1 MTHIVARTCTRVPRP
16 QERPDPEA
24 SSEPLSAFRSET
36 AYVLL
41 GDPGSGKTTAFK
53 RECEELGEASVLLDA
68 RDFLVLDLARHPEL
82 KDKTLFID
90 GLDEVRAGSSDRRT
104 PLDHIRRRLDALGR
118 PSFRISCREADWLG
132 ENDRARL
139 DAVAPGAAVTTLR
152 LDPLTP
158 SGIEQILGNHPG
170 IEDARAFVE
179 RAGER
184 GVDALL
190 TNPQTLN
197 MLADVASKKAGW
209 PESRLE
215 TFEMACLQMATEHN
229 EEHALGDRPPGQDQL
244 LDAAGY
250 LCATQLVTGAAGHS
264 LRIAEAGPEYIAL
277 DTRDYVDPAVL
288 RHVLGTKLFR
298 GVGESRLAP
307 VHRHIA
313 EFLGARYLAQRI
325 GEGLPAPR
333 VLALI
338 SGADGA
344 VVTEMR
350 GLSGWLATHC
360 SEARDLLIARD
371 PLGAALY
378 GDLREF
384 STDERSELLRALSR
398 SEALNLLRREV
409 SWIEAAS
416 ALRALT
422 APDMEQVI
430 ADLLSSPSR
439 DPDRKRLVQF
449 VLALL
454 GHGQR
459 HPDLIPALIEVVRD
473 AAWPPEVS
481 ELALDAVLHATE
493 GDDPSGDLVRV
504 LEEIRAGS
512 IADPD
517 HEMRG
522 ALLSRLY
529 PQTLGP
535 NKVWEYLA
543 EGGNPHLIG
552 SYWRFWQLHLLS
564 ESSDGDI
571 AELLD
576 RLSEHLPEART
587 ALESQRADSIP
598 LQLLARGLAAYG
610 DQLTTPHLY
619 NWLHSAVLPLG
630 RRPDSQD
637 ESLLQ
642 VREWLQQRP
651 DVQKAVILEGL
662 ERCRGSDSFR
672 LDVLEVWGA
681 LHGSAFP
688 PDYGLWCLEQAATL
702 AIAHPRAAE
711 ELLEGAFLAHD
722 EPLWNRGL
730 SQDVLRERIRGHEV
744 LEQHFPVLLDRAA
757 SRATFEAT
765 ETARV
770 GQADEEEKRARDDG
784 IAVVRSHAEALRKN
798 QARLGLLHNLGRA
811 YFLYGTNWDGRRT
824 PNERLSTLLA
834 GDDHLI
840 EAALTGLRGTVWRS
854 DVPDVDEII
863 RLKRTSRMHYS
874 AFPFLAGLDILEW
887 EPPERLAEL
896 TESQVRT
903 GLAFF
908 YCSAPGFNGF
918 PHWHRVWVSLFSK
931 VVADVAAQCLVTA
944 IRHSD
949 SYAPAL
955 EAINLLEADPVLK
968 HETTLHV
975 LRKFPLR
982 AGLNKLET
990 LDRLLWIAL
999 SYPDRSKLL
1008 ELVDAKL
1015 LRQSMEVAQQVRWL
1029 AAGFVAAPEAYTEQ
1043 LDEFVRGRERRV
1055 RALAAF
1061 FGSSGSAVR
1070 LASPSYEECA
1080 PALRTLIA
1088 LMGRSFAPTE
1098 PTEWSMIDAASERVD
1113 RLIRRLSALP
1123 GDDAMQAL
1131 SALVSDPDL
1140 ARWRARLKRARDD
1153 QRILHRDAVYRH
1165 PNLDQLQRAL
1175 ADERPAN
1182 PADLAALL
1190 VDRLRSIATT
1200 IQTGNSDDWR
1210 PYWNEDAHGRPD
1222 RDRPKH
1228 ENSCR
1233 DALLSQLRARLPDG
1247 VDAQPE
1253 GQYAGDRRS
1262 DIRVSCDG
1270 FNVPV
1275 EIKKDAH
1282 RDVWSAIRDQLIKH
1296 YTLDAETSGYGIYL
1310 VFWFGRG
1317 DLQAPPHGVRPTTP
1331 AELERRLEETL
1342 TGEEARKI
1350 AVIVVDVSPVTPR
1363 RSRAQGRP

>member
-158 SGIEQILGNHPG
+158 SGIEQILGSHPG

-430 ADLLSSPSR
+430 ADLLTSPSR
-439 DPDRKRLVQF
+439 DPDRKRLVT
-449 VLALL
+449 
-454 GHGQR
+454 
-459 HPDLIPALIEVVRD
+459 VR
-473 AAWPPEVS
+473 A
-481 ELALDAVLHATE
+481 
-493 GDDPSGDLVRV
+493 
-504 LEEIRAGS
+504 
-512 IADPD
+512 
-517 HEMRG
+517 
-522 ALLSRLY
+522 
-529 PQTLGP
+529 
-535 NKVWEYLA
+535 
-543 EGGNPHLIG
+543 
-552 SYWRFWQLHLLS
+552 
-564 ESSDGDI
+564 
-571 AELLD
+571 
-576 RLSEHLPEART
+576 
-587 ALESQRADSIP
+587 
-598 LQLLARGLAAYG
+598 
-610 DQLTTPHLY
+610 
-619 NWLHSAVLPLG
+619 
-630 RRPDSQD
+630 
-637 ESLLQ
+637 
-642 VREWLQQRP
+642 
-651 DVQKAVILEGL
+651 
-662 ERCRGSDSFR
+662 C
-672 LDVLEVWGA
+672 
-681 LHGSAFP
+681 
-688 PDYGLWCLEQAATL
+688 
-702 AIAHPRAAE
+702 
-711 ELLEGAFLAHD
+711 
-722 EPLWNRGL
+722 
-730 SQDVLRERIRGHEV
+730 
-744 LEQHFPVLLDRAA
+744 
-757 SRATFEAT
+757 
-765 ETARV
+765 TAR
-770 GQADEEEKRARDDG
+770 A
-784 IAVVRSHAEALRKN
+784 
-798 QARLGLLHNLGRA
+798 
-811 YFLYGTNWDGRRT
+811 W
-824 PNERLSTLLA
+824 
-834 GDDHLI
+834 
-840 EAALTGLRGTVWRS
+840 
-854 DVPDVDEII
+854 
-863 RLKRTSRMHYS
+863 
-874 AFPFLAGLDILEW
+874 
-887 EPPERLAEL
+887 
-896 TESQVRT
+896 
-903 GLAFF
+903 
-908 YCSAPGFNGF
+908 
-918 PHWHRVWVSLFSK
+918 
-931 VVADVAAQCLVTA
+931 
-944 IRHSD
+944 
-949 SYAPAL
+949 
-955 EAINLLEADPVLK
+955 
-968 HETTLHV
+968 
-975 LRKFPLR
+975 
-982 AGLNKLET
+982 
-990 LDRLLWIAL
+990 
-999 SYPDRSKLL
+999 
-1008 ELVDAKL
+1008 
-1015 LRQSMEVAQQVRWL
+1015 
-1029 AAGFVAAPEAYTEQ
+1029 AAP
-1043 LDEFVRGRERRV
+1043 
-1055 RALAAF
+1055 
-1061 FGSSGSAVR
+1061 S
-1070 LASPSYEECA
+1070 
-1080 PALRTLIA
+1080 
-1088 LMGRSFAPTE
+1088 
-1098 PTEWSMIDAASERVD
+1098 
-1113 RLIRRLSALP
+1113 
-1123 GDDAMQAL
+1123 
-1131 SALVSDPDL
+1131 
-1140 ARWRARLKRARDD
+1140 
-1153 QRILHRDAVYRH
+1153 
-1165 PNLDQLQRAL
+1165 
-1175 ADERPAN
+1175 
-1182 PADLAALL
+1182 
-1190 VDRLRSIATT
+1190 
-1200 IQTGNSDDWR
+1200 
-1210 PYWNEDAHGRPD
+1210 
-1222 RDRPKH
+1222 
-1228 ENSCR
+1228 
-1233 DALLSQLRARLPDG
+1233 
-1247 VDAQPE
+1247 
-1253 GQYAGDRRS
+1253 
-1262 DIRVSCDG
+1262 
-1270 FNVPV
+1270 
-1275 EIKKDAH
+1275 
-1282 RDVWSAIRDQLIKH
+1282 
-1296 YTLDAETSGYGIYL
+1296 
-1310 VFWFGRG
+1310 
-1317 DLQAPPHGVRPTTP
+1317 
-1331 AELERRLEETL
+1331 
-1342 TGEEARKI
+1342 
-1350 AVIVVDVSPVTPR
+1350 
-1363 RSRAQGRP
+1363 